1 MKYFMQKIYRMDPA
15 LSIDKLDSLHNQ
27 RRGCAEES
35 FPIVAALTKNH
46 SNTTERLPCK
56 NTRSSRMSFTAFAK
70 VIFSASRPAC
80 TIAAA
85 V

>member
-1 MKYFMQKIYRMDPA
+1 MQKIYRMA
-15 LSIDKLDSLHNQ
+15 FGLSIDKRDSRHHHRCERDQ
-27 RRGCAEES
+27 ES

-46 SNTTERLPCK
+46 SNSTERLPCK
-56 NTRSSRMSFTAFAK
+56 NTRSSRISFTAFAK
-70 VIFSASRPAC
+70 VIFSASLPAW